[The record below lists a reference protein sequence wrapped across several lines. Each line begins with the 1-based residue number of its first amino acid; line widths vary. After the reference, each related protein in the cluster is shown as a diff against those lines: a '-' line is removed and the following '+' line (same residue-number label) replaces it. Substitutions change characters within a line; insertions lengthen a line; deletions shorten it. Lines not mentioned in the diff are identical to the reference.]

1 MTEPAI
7 TPELVAKH
15 NLTPEEYAH
24 AKEILGGREPSYTE
38 LGIFSVMWSE
48 HCSYKNTRPLLK
60 TFPTK
65 SPKILVGAGEENAG
79 IIDIG
84 DGLAIAFKIE
94 SHNHPSAVEPFQGA
108 ATGVGGI
115 VRDIFTMGARP
126 VCAVNSLRFGPIT
139 KEIIPKNGKNKSIES
154 VQITQAGKIHFG
166 VEVIILSEQQIAADV
181 IAAVPTHIAKKYH
194 VVPVSKKKNSL
205 TIALADPSDFATIDN
220 LTHLLQSELEIK
232 TSSPEEIEAAIKKY
246 YSGNSETNGVQNQ
259 IANNRRLFAEVVS
272 GIAHYGNCFGIP
284 TIAGEVYFDKSYEG
298 NPLVNAFCL
307 GVLRHEQI
315 ARGAAKGIGNPVFY
329 VGPAT
334 GRDGLAGAAFASK
347 DLTEESAEQQRGAV
361 QVGDPFMEK
370 LVCEACLELLATG
383 CVAGIQ
389 DMGAAGLTC
398 STCETAARAGTGI
411 EIELDKVPQRAP
423 NMTSY
428 EIMLSESQERMLI
441 IVHKGREAEVKRIFD
456 KWDLPW
462 AEVGFVTDTGR
473 MVVRHGGKIVADIPA
488 KKIAD
493 ESPVYQRESSEPEYL
508 KAVRA
513 FRLDGIPDTKTPAD
527 DLKKLLAWPSIA
539 SKNWVYRQY
548 DHQVRDGSVVLPG
561 SDAAVIR
568 IKSDSLP
575 VMGGTG
581 DSPVASGNLPEAS
594 GRLVAGQNRPVACS
608 TQIPEKLIAMT
619 VDCNGVYVYLDPY
632 EGAKAVVT
640 EACRNLA
647 CSGAVP
653 LGATD
658 NLNMANP
665 HKPEL
670 FWQMRESVRG
680 LAEACKFFNAPVTGG
695 NCSLYNQNPSG
706 PIDPTP
712 TVAVVGIVEKLEHVT
727 TQWFKDEG
735 DAIILLGEIVDAN
748 DPILGLGGSAYL
760 QVIHGKKTGSPPRCD
775 LETAKTLHTTLLG
788 LIQSGLVKSAHD
800 CSDGGLAVALA
811 ESCISQLIARE
822 TPRLIG
828 ATIDLS
834 KVGQASSLSEKETHR
849 QDACATMRL
858 DAFLFGETQSRVV
871 ISCKPL
877 DTVKVV
883 ERAKLMGVPAIQ
895 IGKVGGDKLTVKTT
909 SGEFSAPL
917 IELHDAWWNSIARAM
932 A

>member
-1 MTEPAI
+1 MSEPAI
-7 TPELVAKH
+7 TPELVKKH
-15 NLTPEEYAH
+15 NLTPEEYEH
-24 AKEILGGREPSYTE
+24 AKVILGGREPSYTE

-84 DGLAIAFKIE
+84 DGIAIAFKIE

-139 KEIIPKNGKNKSIES
+139 NGHGSGTE
-154 VQITQAGKIHFG
+154 
-166 VEVIILSEQQIAADV
+166 VEV
-181 IAAVPTHIAKKYH
+181 
-194 VVPVSKKKNSL
+194 
-205 TIALADPSDFATIDN
+205 
-220 LTHLLQSELEIK
+220 
-232 TSSPEEIEAAIKKY
+232 
-246 YSGNSETNGVQNQ
+246 
-259 IANNRRLFAEVVS
+259 ANNRRLFSGVVN

-284 TIAGEVYFDKSYEG
+284 TLGGEVYFDKSYEG

-334 GRDGLAGAAFASK
+334 GRDGLAGAAFASQ
-347 DLTEESAEQQRGAV
+347 DLTDESAQQQRGAV

-411 EIELDKVPQRAP
+411 EIELDKVPQRVP
-423 NMTSY
+423 NMSSY

-441 IVHKGREAEVKRIFD
+441 IVKKGREAEVQRIFD

-462 AEVGFVTDTGR
+462 AEIGFVTDTGH
-473 MVVRHGGKIVADIPA
+473 MVVRHGGKVIVDIPA
-488 KKIAD
+488 RKIAD
-493 ESPVYQRESSEPEYL
+493 ESPIYQRESAEPKYL
-508 KAVRA
+508 AAVRA
-513 FRLDGIPDTKTPAD
+513 FTLDGIADTTDAVAN
-527 DLKKLLAWPSIA
+527 LKALLSWPTIA

-548 DHQVRDGSVVLPG
+548 DYMVRDNTIVAPG
-561 SDAAVIR
+561 SDAAVLR
-568 IKSDSLP
+568 IKYDSVP
-575 VMGGTG
+575 ESPGGSFP
-581 DSPVASGNLPEAS
+581 D
-594 GRLVAGQNRPVACS
+594 
-608 TQIPEKLIAMT
+608 KLIAIS
-619 VDCNGVYVYLDPY
+619 VDCNGGYVYLDPY
-632 EGAKAVVT
+632 EGGKIAVA

-658 NLNMANP
+658 NLNYANP
-665 HKPEL
+665 HNPEL
-670 FWQMRESVRG
+670 FWQLKESVRG
-680 LAEACKFFNAPVTGG
+680 LADACRHFNAPVTGG
-695 NCSLYNQNPSG
+695 NCSLYNQSPNG

-712 TVAVVGIVEKLEHVT
+712 TVAVVGIIEKPEHIT

-735 DAIILLGEIVDAN
+735 DAILLLGDIADSG
-748 DPILGLGGSAYL
+748 DKLQGLGGSAYL
-760 QVIHGKKTGSPPRCD
+760 KVIHGQKTGTPPRMD
-775 LETAKTLHTTLLG
+775 MEKEKTLHDALRG
-788 LIQSGLVKSAHD
+788 WIAQGVIKSAHD
-800 CSDGGLAVALA
+800 CSEGGLAVALA
-811 ESCISQLIARE
+811 ESCISQQIARE
-822 TPRLIG
+822 TPRLLG
-828 ATIDLS
+828 ASVDFS
-834 KVGQASSLSEKETHR
+834 AAKDV
-849 QDACATMRL
+849 RL
-858 DAFLFGETQSRVV
+858 DALLFGETQSRIV
-871 ISCKPL
+871 IS
-877 DTVKVV
+877 TTANHAAKVLGQ
-883 ERAKLMGVPAIQ
+883 AKVLGIPAAQ
-895 IGKVGGDKLTVKTT
+895 IGKVGGSELKIKTAQA
-909 SGEFSAPL
+909 EFTAPL
-917 IELHDAWWNSIARAM
+917 AELHDGWWNSIARAM
-932 A
+932 AG

>member
-24 AKEILGGREPSYTE
+24 AVEILGRTPSYTE

-139 KEIIPKNGKNKSIES
+139 ANGAVSGSVGES
-154 VQITQAGKIHFG
+154 V
-166 VEVIILSEQQIAADV
+166 SEKASSSAQSHS
-181 IAAVPTHIAKKYH
+181 PTH
-194 VVPVSKKKNSL
+194 P
-205 TIALADPSDFATIDN
+205 
-220 LTHLLQSELEIK
+220 LTHSSAKSGVTPEIL
-232 TSSPEEIEAAIKKY
+232 
-246 YSGNSETNGVQNQ
+246 
-259 IANNRRLFAEVVS
+259 NNRRLFAGVVS

-284 TIAGEVYFDKSYEG
+284 TIAGEVYFDKTYQG

-315 ARGAAKGIGNPVFY
+315 TRGAARGVGNPVFY

-334 GRDGLAGAAFASK
+334 GRDGLAGAAFASQ

-383 CVAGIQ
+383 AVAGMQ

-398 STCETAARAGTGI
+398 STCETASRAGTGI

-423 NMTSY
+423 NMSSY

-441 IVHKGREAEVKRIFD
+441 VVHKGREEEVKKIFD

-462 AEVGFVTDTGR
+462 SEIGVVTDTGR
-473 MVVRHGGKIVADIPA
+473 MVVKHGGQVVADIPA

-493 ESPVYQRESSEPEYL
+493 ESPVYQREAVEPAYIKE
-508 KAVRA
+508 VRA
-513 FRLDGIPDTKTPAD
+513 FRLDGVPDTSDPTD
-527 DLKKLLAWPSIA
+527 VLKRLLAWPSIA

-548 DHQVRDGSVVLPG
+548 DHQVRAGSVVLPG

-575 VMGGTG
+575 VMTTELAAKVG
-581 DSPVASGNLPEAS
+581 DAKVS
-594 GRLVAGQNRPVACS
+594 
-608 TQIPEKLIAMT
+608 EKFIAMT
-619 VDCNGVYVYLDPY
+619 VDCNGSYVYLDPY
-632 EGAKAVVT
+632 EGAKAAVA

-647 CSGAVP
+647 CSGAIP

-658 NLNMANP
+658 NLNMP
-665 HKPEL
+665 SPLKPEL
-670 FWQMRESVRG
+670 FWQIKESVRG
-680 LAEACKFFNAPVTGG
+680 LAEGCKAFNAPVTGG
-695 NCSLYNQNPSG
+695 NCSLYNQSPAG

-712 TVAVVGIVEKLEHVT
+712 TISVVGLIEKPEHVT

-735 DAIILLGEIVDAN
+735 DAIILLGDAVEAT
-748 DPILGLGGSAYL
+748 PLRGLGGSAYL
-760 QVIHGKKTGSPPRCD
+760 QVIHGIKNGSPPRCD
-775 LETAKTLHTTLLG
+775 LEVAKTLHTTLLG

-800 CSDGGLAVALA
+800 CSEGGLAVALA
-811 ESCISQLIARE
+811 ESCISQLIARD

-834 KVGQASSLSEKETHR
+834 GVAASRQSDANFSEENNAALSR
-849 QDACATMRL
+849 DAATTRL
-858 DAFLFGETQSRVV
+858 DALLFGEAQSRVV
-871 ISCKPL
+871 ISCKAL
-877 DTVKVV
+877 DAVKVV
-883 ERAKLMGVPAIQ
+883 ERAKLMGVPAAR
-895 IGKVGGDKLTVKTT
+895 IGTVGGDKLAVKTAG
-909 SGEFSAPL
+909 GEFSAPL
-917 IELHDAWWNSIARAM
+917 TELHDAWWNSIARAM

>member
-7 TPELVAKH
+7 TPELVQKH
-15 NLTPEEYAH
+15 NLTPDELAKI
-24 AKEILGGREPSYTE
+24 KEILGREPTYTE

-84 DGLAIAFKIE
+84 DGIAVAFKIE

-126 VCAVNSLRFGPIT
+126 VCAVNSLRFG
-139 KEIIPKNGKNKSIES
+139 E
-154 VQITQAGKIHFG
+154 
-166 VEVIILSEQQIAADV
+166 LSNPDV
-181 IAAVPTHIAKKYH
+181 
-194 VVPVSKKKNSL
+194 
-205 TIALADPSDFATIDN
+205 
-220 LTHLLQSELEIK
+220 
-232 TSSPEEIEAAIKKY
+232 
-246 YSGNSETNGVQNQ
+246 
-259 IANNRRLFAEVVS
+259 RRLFSGVVS

-284 TIAGEVYFDKSYEG
+284 TLAGEVYFDKTYEG

-334 GRDGLAGAAFASK
+334 GRDGLAGAAFASQ

-411 EIELDKVPQRAP
+411 EIELDKVPQRVP

-441 IVHKGREAEVKRIFD
+441 IVKKGHEAEVQRIFD

-462 AEVGFVTDTGR
+462 AEIGFVTDTGR
-473 MVVRHGGKIVADIPA
+473 MVVKHHGKVVADIPA
-488 KKIAD
+488 RKIAD
-493 ESPVYQRESSEPEYL
+493 ESPVYQREWTEPKYL
-508 KAVRA
+508 ADVRA
-513 FRLDGIPDTKTPAD
+513 FTLDGIPDTSSPVE
-527 DLKKLLAWPSIA
+527 DLKKLLASPTIA

-548 DHQVRDGSVVLPG
+548 DHMVRDNTVVAPG
-561 SDAAVIR
+561 SDAAVLR
-568 IKSDSLP
+568 IKEDSLP
-575 VMGGTG
+575 IAAKNGEPIEHART
-581 DSPVASGNLPEAS
+581 
-594 GRLVAGQNRPVACS
+594 
-608 TQIPEKLIAMT
+608 PEKFIAVS
-619 VDCNGVYVYLDPY
+619 VDCNGGYVYLDPY
-632 EGAKAVVT
+632 EGGKIAVA

-658 NLNMANP
+658 NLNFGNP
-665 HKPEL
+665 HNPEL
-670 FWQMRESVRG
+670 FYQLKESVRG
-680 LAEACKFFNAPVTGG
+680 LADACRHFSAPVTGG
-695 NCSLYNQNPSG
+695 NCSLYNQSPNG

-712 TVAVVGIVEKLEHVT
+712 TVAVVGLIEKPEHIT

-735 DAIILLGEIVDAN
+735 DAILLLGDIVDAN
-748 DPILGLGGSAYL
+748 DKLQGLGGSTYL
-760 QVIHGKKTGSPPRCD
+760 KVIHGKKSGTPPRLD
-775 LETAKTLHTTLLG
+775 LDKEKTLHDALRG
-788 LIQSGLVKSAHD
+788 WIAQAVIKSAHD
-800 CSDGGLAVALA
+800 CSEGGLAVALA
-811 ESCISQLIARE
+811 ESCISQQVARE

-828 ATIDLS
+828 AEIDLTAMTAAQN
-834 KVGQASSLSEKETHR
+834 GGAFRT
-849 QDACATMRL
+849 DAL
-858 DAFLFGETQSRVV
+858 LFGETQSRIVV
-871 ISCKPL
+871 TTSAQL
-877 DTVKVV
+877 AVKVLGQ
-883 ERAKLMGVPAIQ
+883 AKALGIPAAQ
-895 IGKVGGDKLTVKTT
+895 VGRVGGNELKIKTP
-909 SGEFSAPL
+909 SADLVWPL
-917 IELHDAWWNSIARAM
+917 AELHDQWWNSIARAM
-932 A
+932 AA

>member
-1 MTEPAI
+1 MTQIEPAI

-126 VCAVNSLRFGPIT
+126 VCALNSLRFGPIT
-139 KEIIPKNGKNKSIES
+139 NGEAEISNLKSE
-154 VQITQAGKIHFG
+154 
-166 VEVIILSEQQIAADV
+166 
-181 IAAVPTHIAKKYH
+181 
-194 VVPVSKKKNSL
+194 
-205 TIALADPSDFATIDN
+205 
-220 LTHLLQSELEIK
+220 
-232 TSSPEEIEAAIKKY
+232 
-246 YSGNSETNGVQNQ
+246 
-259 IANNRRLFAEVVS
+259 IANNRRLFAGVVS

-315 ARGAAKGIGNPVFY
+315 TRGAAKGVGNPVFY

-334 GRDGLAGAAFASK
+334 GRDGLAGAAFASQ

-383 CVAGIQ
+383 CVAGMQ

-398 STCETAARAGTGI
+398 STCEMAARAGTGI

-423 NMTSY
+423 NMSSY

-441 IVHKGREAEVKRIFD
+441 VVHKGREEEVKRIFD

-462 AEVGFVTDTGR
+462 SEIGIITNTGH
-473 MVVRHGGKIVADIPA
+473 MVVRHGGKLIVDIPA

-493 ESPVYQRESSEPEYL
+493 ESPVYQRAAQEPEYL
-508 KAVRA
+508 KEVRA
-513 FRLDGIPDTKTPAD
+513 FRLDGIADTKNPVD

-575 VMGGTG
+575 VMSAELAAKAG
-581 DSPVASGNLPEAS
+581 DPKVS
-594 GRLVAGQNRPVACS
+594 
-608 TQIPEKLIAMT
+608 EKLIAMT

-632 EGAKAVVT
+632 EGGKAVVT

-647 CSGAVP
+647 CSGAIP

-665 HKPEL
+665 HKLEL
-670 FWQMRESVRG
+670 FWQIKESVRG
-680 LAEACKFFNAPVTGG
+680 LAEACKAFNAPVTGG

-712 TVAVVGIVEKLEHVT
+712 TVAVVGIVEKPEHVT

-735 DAIILLGEIVDAN
+735 DAIILLGEIMDKA

-760 QVIHGKKTGSPPRCD
+760 QVIHGRKTGSPPRCD

-828 ATIDLS
+828 AQIDLS
-834 KVGQASSLSEKETHR
+834 VK
-849 QDACATMRL
+849 DIRL
-858 DAFLFGETQSRVV
+858 DSLLFGETQSRIV
-871 ISCKPL
+871 ITCNSI
-877 DTVKVV
+877 DAVKFV

-895 IGKVGGDKLTVKTT
+895 IGKVGGEKLTVKT
-909 SGEFSAPL
+909 SQGEFSTPL

>member
-1 MTEPAI
+1 MTEHAI

-15 NLTPEEYAH
+15 NLTPEEYTH
-24 AKEILGGREPSYTE
+24 VKEVLGRVPSYTE

-65 SPKILVGAGEENAG
+65 SSKILVGAGEENAG

-84 DGLAIAFKIE
+84 DGIAIAFKIE

-126 VCAVNSLRFGPIT
+126 ICAVNSLRFGPIT
-139 KEIIPKNGKNKSIES
+139 ES
-154 VQITQAGKIHFG
+154 AKCG
-166 VEVIILSEQQIAADV
+166 VRNAESA
-181 IAAVPTHIAKKYH
+181 P
-194 VVPVSKKKNSL
+194 
-205 TIALADPSDFATIDN
+205 
-220 LTHLLQSELEIK
+220 QSE
-232 TSSPEEIEAAIKKY
+232 
-246 YSGNSETNGVQNQ
+246 NSALCTPNSAL
-259 IANNRRLFAEVVS
+259 ANNRRLFAGVVA

-334 GRDGLAGAAFASK
+334 GRDGLAGAAFASQ
-347 DLTEESAEQQRGAV
+347 DLTEESSEQQRGAV

-383 CVAGIQ
+383 AVAGIQ

-441 IVHKGREAEVKRIFD
+441 IVHKGREEEVKRIFD

-462 AEVGFVTDTGR
+462 SEIGFVTDTSR

-493 ESPVYQRESSEPEYL
+493 ESPVYQRDASEPEYL
-508 KAVRA
+508 KEVRA
-513 FRLDGIPDTKTPAD
+513 FRLNGIADTKSPAD
-527 DLKKLLAWPSIA
+527 DLKKLLAWPTIA

-548 DHQVRDGSVVLPG
+548 DHMVRDGSVVCPG
-561 SDAAVIR
+561 SDAAVLR
-568 IKSDSLP
+568 IKADSLP
-575 VMGGTG
+575 KLNGKAAV
-581 DSPVASGNLPEAS
+581 
-594 GRLVAGQNRPVACS
+594 
-608 TQIPEKLIAMT
+608 EKLIAMS
-619 VDCNGVYVYLDPY
+619 VDGNGTYVYLDPY
-632 EGAKAVVT
+632 EGGKIVVT

-653 LGATD
+653 LGTTD
-658 NLNMANP
+658 NLNMPNP
-665 HKPEL
+665 MKPEL
-670 FWQMRESVRG
+670 FWQIRESVRG
-680 LAEACKFFNAPVTGG
+680 LAEACRAFNAPVTGG
-695 NCSLYNQNPSG
+695 NCSLYNQSPNG

-712 TVAVVGIVEKLEHVT
+712 TVVVVGLIEKPEHVT

-735 DAIILLGEIVDAN
+735 DAIVLLGEAVDKA
-748 DPILGLGGSAYL
+748 DPIFGLGGSAYL

-775 LETAKTLHTTLLG
+775 FETAKTLHTTLLG

-800 CSDGGLAVALA
+800 CSEGGLAVCLA

-834 KVGQASSLSEKETHR
+834 SVGRASSRADDGAEDGSSVASPDR
-849 QDACATMRL
+849 IDAL
-858 DAFLFGETQSRVV
+858 LFGETQSRVV
-871 ISCKPL
+871 ITCKPL
-877 DTVKVV
+877 DAVKVV
-883 ERAKLMGVPAIQ
+883 ERAKLMGVPAVQ
-895 IGKVGGDKLTVKTT
+895 IGKVGGDKLAIKTAA
-909 SGEFSAPL
+909 GEFSAPL
-917 IELHDAWWNSIARAM
+917 AELHDAWWHSIARAM

>member
-15 NLTPEEYAH
+15 NLTPDEYVN
-24 AKEILGGREPSYTE
+24 IQRLLGRTPSYTE

-84 DGLAIAFKIE
+84 DGIAIAFKIE

-126 VCAVNSLRFGPIT
+126 ICAVNSLRFGPIT
-139 KEIIPKNGKNKSIES
+139 ENLPPHPSPLPPPGGEGEVAGANGKNSAISATTSATGFPLSGGEGGGGGEPTLAEDADSEIANRKS
-154 VQITQAGKIHFG
+154 
-166 VEVIILSEQQIAADV
+166 
-181 IAAVPTHIAKKYH
+181 
-194 VVPVSKKKNSL
+194 
-205 TIALADPSDFATIDN
+205 
-220 LTHLLQSELEIK
+220 
-232 TSSPEEIEAAIKKY
+232 
-246 YSGNSETNGVQNQ
+246 Q
-259 IANNRRLFAEVVS
+259 IANNKRLFAGVVA

-315 ARGAAKGIGNPVFY
+315 ARGAAKGVGNPVFY

-334 GRDGLAGAAFASK
+334 GRDGLAGAAFASQ

-383 CVAGIQ
+383 AVAGIQ

-441 IVHKGREAEVKRIFD
+441 IVHKGREEEVKRIFD

-462 AEVGFVTDTGR
+462 SEIGFVTDTGR
-473 MVVRHGGKIVADIPA
+473 MVVKHHGKVVADIPA

-493 ESPVYQRESSEPEYL
+493 ESPVYQRDASEPEYL
-508 KAVRA
+508 KEVRA
-513 FRLDGIPDTKTPAD
+513 FRLDGIAD
-527 DLKKLLAWPSIA
+527 CPSPIADLKKLLSWPTIA

-548 DHQVRDGSVVLPG
+548 DHMVRDGSVVCPG
-561 SDAAVIR
+561 SDAAVLR
-568 IKSDSLP
+568 IKTDSLP
-575 VMGGTG
+575 ELSGGK
-581 DSPVASGNLPEAS
+581 
-594 GRLVAGQNRPVACS
+594 S
-608 TQIPEKLIAMT
+608 TPEKLIALT
-619 VDCNGVYVYLDPY
+619 SDGNGAYVYLDPY
-632 EGAKAVVT
+632 EGGKIVVT

-653 LGATD
+653 LGTTD
-658 NLNMANP
+658 NLNMP
-665 HKPEL
+665 SPMKPEL
-670 FWQMRESVRG
+670 FWQIAESVRG
-680 LAEACKFFNAPVTGG
+680 LAEACRAFNAPVTGG
-695 NCSLYNQNPSG
+695 NCSLYNQSPNG

-712 TVAVVGIVEKLEHVT
+712 TVVVVGLIEKPEHVT

-735 DAIILLGEIVDAN
+735 DAIILLGEVVEKADL
-748 DPILGLGGSAYL
+748 ILGLGGSSYL

-800 CSDGGLAVALA
+800 CSEGGLAVCLA
-811 ESCISQLIARE
+811 ESCISQLVARE

-828 ATIDLS
+828 ATIDLTQCAAGILPADQTKDS
-834 KVGQASSLSEKETHR
+834 GKNQSCQ
-849 QDACATMRL
+849 QDAGSTLRL
-858 DAFLFGETQSRVV
+858 DALLFGETQSRVV
-871 ISCKPL
+871 ITCKPL
-877 DTVKVV
+877 DAVKVV
-883 ERAKLMGVPAIQ
+883 ERAKLMGVPAVQ
-895 IGKVGGDKLTVKTT
+895 IGKVGGDKLVIKTAA
-909 SGEFSAPL
+909 GEFSAPL
-917 IELHDAWWNSIARAM
+917 TELHDAWWNSIARAM

>member
-24 AKEILGGREPSYTE
+24 AVEILGRTPSYTE

-48 HCSYKNTRPLLK
+48 HCSYKNTKPLLK

-84 DGLAIAFKIE
+84 DGIAIAFKIE

-108 ATGVGGI
+108 TTGVGGI

-126 VCAVNSLRFGPIT
+126 VCAVNSLRFGELTDP
-139 KEIIPKNGKNKSIES
+139 
-154 VQITQAGKIHFG
+154 
-166 VEVIILSEQQIAADV
+166 
-181 IAAVPTHIAKKYH
+181 AV
-194 VVPVSKKKNSL
+194 
-205 TIALADPSDFATIDN
+205 
-220 LTHLLQSELEIK
+220 
-232 TSSPEEIEAAIKKY
+232 
-246 YSGNSETNGVQNQ
+246 
-259 IANNRRLFAEVVS
+259 RRLFSGVVS

-284 TIAGEVYFDKSYEG
+284 TVAGEVYFDKTYAG

-315 ARGAAKGIGNPVFY
+315 TRGAAKGVGNPVFY

-334 GRDGLAGAAFASK
+334 GRDGLAGAAFASQ

-383 CVAGIQ
+383 AVAGMQ

-398 STCETAARAGTGI
+398 STCEMAARAGTGI
-411 EIELDKVPQRAP
+411 EIELDKVPQRAA
-423 NMTSY
+423 NMSSY
-428 EIMLSESQERMLI
+428 ELMLSESQERMLI
-441 IVHKGREAEVKRIFD
+441 VVHKGREEEVKRIFD

-462 AEVGFVTDTGR
+462 AEIGIITDTGH
-473 MVVRHGGKIVADIPA
+473 MKVRHGGKLVVDIPA

-493 ESPVYQRESSEPEYL
+493 ESPVYQREAKEPAYITEV
-508 KAVRA
+508 KA
-513 FRLDGIPDTKTPAD
+513 FRLDGIADTTAPAD
-527 DLKKLLAWPSIA
+527 VLKKLLAFPSIA

-568 IKSDSLP
+568 IKTDSLP
-575 VMGGTG
+575 VMSAELAAKVG
-581 DSPVASGNLPEAS
+581 DPTVS
-594 GRLVAGQNRPVACS
+594 
-608 TQIPEKLIAMT
+608 EKLIAMT
-619 VDCNGVYVYLDPY
+619 VDCNGGYVYLDPY
-632 EGAKAVVT
+632 EGAKAAVA

-647 CSGAVP
+647 CSGAIP

-658 NLNMANP
+658 NLNMP
-665 HKPEL
+665 SPLKPEL
-670 FWQMRESVRG
+670 FWQIKESVRG
-680 LAEACKFFNAPVTGG
+680 LAEGCKAFNAPVTGG
-695 NCSLYNQNPSG
+695 NCSLYNQSPAG

-712 TVAVVGIVEKLEHVT
+712 TISVVGLIDKPEHVT

-735 DAIILLGEIVDAN
+735 DAIILLGDAVEAT
-748 DPILGLGGSAYL
+748 PLQGLGGSAYL
-760 QVIHGKKTGSPPRCD
+760 QVVHGKKNGSPPRCD
-775 LETAKTLHTTLLG
+775 LEIAKTLHTTLLG

-800 CSDGGLAVALA
+800 CSEGGLAVALA

-828 ATIDLS
+828 ATVDLS
-834 KVGQASSLSEKETHR
+834 AIKDV
-849 QDACATMRL
+849 RL
-858 DAFLFGETQSRVV
+858 DALLFGETQSRVV
-871 ISCKPL
+871 ISCKAL
-877 DTVKVV
+877 DAVKVV
-883 ERAKLMGVPAIQ
+883 ERAKLMGVPAVQ
-895 IGKVGGDKLTVKTT
+895 IGKIGGDKLTVKTA

-917 IELHDAWWNSIARAM
+917 TELHDPWWNSIARAM

>member
-24 AKEILGGREPSYTE
+24 AVEILGRTPSYTE

-48 HCSYKNTRPLLK
+48 HCSYKNTKPLLK

-84 DGLAIAFKIE
+84 DGIAIAFKIE

-108 ATGVGGI
+108 TTGVGGI

-139 KEIIPKNGKNKSIES
+139 ANGE
-154 VQITQAGKIHFG
+154 
-166 VEVIILSEQQIAADV
+166 AD
-181 IAAVPTHIAKKYH
+181 TSN
-194 VVPVSKKKNSL
+194 SK
-205 TIALADPSDFATIDN
+205 A
-220 LTHLLQSELEIK
+220 E
-232 TSSPEEIEAAIKKY
+232 
-246 YSGNSETNGVQNQ
+246 
-259 IANNRRLFAEVVS
+259 IANNKRLFAGVVS

-284 TIAGEVYFDKSYEG
+284 TVAGEVYFDKTYQG

-315 ARGAAKGIGNPVFY
+315 TRGAAKGVGNPVFY

-334 GRDGLAGAAFASK
+334 GRDGLAGAAFASQ

-383 CVAGIQ
+383 CVAGMQ

-398 STCETAARAGTGI
+398 STCEMAARAGTGI

-423 NMTSY
+423 NMSSY

-441 IVHKGREAEVKRIFD
+441 VVHKGREEEVKRIFD

-462 AEVGFVTDTGR
+462 SEIGIITDTGH
-473 MVVRHGGKIVADIPA
+473 MKVRHGGKLVVDIPA
-488 KKIAD
+488 RKIAD
-493 ESPVYQRESSEPEYL
+493 ESPVYQREAVEPAYL
-508 KAVRA
+508 KDVRA
-513 FRLDGIPDTKTPAD
+513 FRLDGIADTTTPAD

-568 IKSDSLP
+568 IKTDSLP
-575 VMGGTG
+575 VMSAELAAKVG
-581 DSPVASGNLPEAS
+581 DPKVS
-594 GRLVAGQNRPVACS
+594 
-608 TQIPEKLIAMT
+608 EKLIAMT
-619 VDCNGVYVYLDPY
+619 VDCNGGYVYLDPY
-632 EGAKAVVT
+632 EGAKIAVA

-647 CSGAVP
+647 CSGALP

-658 NLNMANP
+658 NLNMP
-665 HKPEL
+665 SPLKPEL
-670 FWQMRESVRG
+670 FWQIKESVRG
-680 LAEACKFFNAPVTGG
+680 LAEGCKAFNAPVTGG
-695 NCSLYNQNPSG
+695 NCSLYNQSPAG

-712 TVAVVGIVEKLEHVT
+712 TISVVGLIDKPEHVT

-735 DAIILLGEIVDAN
+735 DAIILLGEAVDKA

-760 QVIHGKKTGSPPRCD
+760 QVIHGKKNGSPPRCD
-775 LETAKTLHTTLLG
+775 LEVAKTLHTTLIG

-800 CSDGGLAVALA
+800 CSEGGLAVALA
-811 ESCISQLIARE
+811 ESCISQLIARD
-822 TPRLIG
+822 TPRLVG

-834 KVGQASSLSEKETHR
+834 AVAADVSPLHSNSGKDQSRLTSA
-849 QDACATMRL
+849 ATSQGVRL
-858 DAFLFGETQSRVV
+858 DALLFGETQSRVV
-871 ISCKPL
+871 ISCKAL
-877 DTVKVV
+877 DAVKVV
-883 ERAKLMGVPAIQ
+883 ERAKLMGVPAVQ
-895 IGKVGGDKLTVKTT
+895 IGKVGGDKLTVKTAA
-909 SGEFSAPL
+909 GEFSAPL
-917 IELHDAWWNSIARAM
+917 TELHDAWWNSITRAM

>member
-15 NLTPEEYAH
+15 GLTPEEYAH

-126 VCAVNSLRFGPIT
+126 ICAVNSLRFGPIT
-139 KEIIPKNGKNKSIES
+139 EENAERGTRNAENGLEHGASLREATLPGAGNANLVEDKKNG
-154 VQITQAGKIHFG
+154 
-166 VEVIILSEQQIAADV
+166 
-181 IAAVPTHIAKKYH
+181 
-194 VVPVSKKKNSL
+194 
-205 TIALADPSDFATIDN
+205 
-220 LTHLLQSELEIK
+220 
-232 TSSPEEIEAAIKKY
+232 SSA
-246 YSGNSETNGVQNQ
+246 
-259 IANNRRLFAEVVS
+259 IANNRRLFAGVVS

-334 GRDGLAGAAFASK
+334 GRDGLAGAAFASQ

-383 CVAGIQ
+383 VVAGIQ

-423 NMTSY
+423 NMSSY

-441 IVHKGREAEVKRIFD
+441 IVHKGKEEEVKRIFD

-462 AEVGFVTDTGR
+462 SEVGFVTDTGR
-473 MVVRHGGKIVADIPA
+473 MVVKHHGKVVADIPA

-493 ESPVYQRESSEPEYL
+493 ESPIYQRDAKEPEYL
-508 KAVRA
+508 KEVRA
-513 FRLDGIPDTKTPAD
+513 FRLDGIADTKTPAD

-548 DHQVRDGSVVLPG
+548 DHMVRDGSVVCPG

-568 IKSDSLP
+568 IKGDSLP
-575 VMGGTG
+575 DADKGSQGSTE
-581 DSPVASGNLPEAS
+581 S
-594 GRLVAGQNRPVACS
+594 RPTVS
-608 TQIPEKLIAMT
+608 EKLIAMS

-632 EGAKAVVT
+632 EGGKTAVA

-670 FWQMRESVRG
+670 FWQMKESVRG
-680 LAEACKFFNAPVTGG
+680 LAEGCRAFNAPVTGG
-695 NCSLYNQNPSG
+695 NCSLYNQSPNG

-712 TVAVVGIVEKLEHVT
+712 TVAVVGIVEKPEHVT
-727 TQWFKDEG
+727 TQWFKDDG
-735 DAIILLGEIVDAN
+735 DAIILLGEPVDAN
-748 DPILGLGGSAYL
+748 DPLQGLGGSAYL
-760 QVIHGKKTGSPPRCD
+760 QVIHGKKTGSPPRCNLD
-775 LETAKTLHTTLLG
+775 KEKELHLG
-788 LIQSGLVKSAHD
+788 LRALIHSGVVKSAHD

-811 ESCISQLIARE
+811 ESCISQLVARE

-828 ATIDLS
+828 AQIDLTS
-834 KVGQASSLSEKETHR
+834 VAAPRQSAANSTEEKNAALSR
-849 QDACATMRL
+849 DAATSRL
-858 DAFLFGETQSRVV
+858 DALLFGETQARVV
-871 ISCKPL
+871 ISVAPL
-877 DTVKVV
+877 NAGKVLAQ
-883 ERAKLMGVPAIQ
+883 AKILGVPAAV
-895 IGKVGGDKLTVKTT
+895 IGKVGGTALQIKH
-909 SGEFSAPL
+909 GEQSFSANL
-917 IELHDAWWNSIARAM
+917 TELHDGWWNSIARAM
-932 A
+932 K

>member
-15 NLTPEEYAH
+15 NLTPDEYAH

-126 VCAVNSLRFGPIT
+126 VCALNSLRFGEIT
-139 KEIIPKNGKNKSIES
+139 NP
-154 VQITQAGKIHFG
+154 
-166 VEVIILSEQQIAADV
+166 EV
-181 IAAVPTHIAKKYH
+181 
-194 VVPVSKKKNSL
+194 
-205 TIALADPSDFATIDN
+205 
-220 LTHLLQSELEIK
+220 
-232 TSSPEEIEAAIKKY
+232 
-246 YSGNSETNGVQNQ
+246 
-259 IANNRRLFAEVVS
+259 RRLFSGVVS

-334 GRDGLAGAAFASK
+334 GRDGLAGAAFASQ
-347 DLTEESAEQQRGAV
+347 DLTDESAQQQRGAV

-370 LVCEACLELLATG
+370 LVMEACLELLATG
-383 CVAGIQ
+383 AVAGIQ

-411 EIELDKVPQRAP
+411 EIELDKVPQRGP
-423 NMTSY
+423 NMSSY

-441 IVHKGREAEVKRIFD
+441 IVHKGREEEVKRIFD

-462 AEVGFVTDTGR
+462 SEVGTVTDTGR
-473 MVVRHGGKIVADIPA
+473 MVVRHGGKIIADIPA

-493 ESPVYQRESSEPEYL
+493 ESPVYHRQAKEPEYL

-513 FRLDGIPDTKTPAD
+513 FRLDSIADTKDALG

-548 DHQVRDGSVVLPG
+548 DHMVRDGSVVCPG

-568 IKSDSLP
+568 IK
-575 VMGGTG
+575 G
-581 DSPVASGNLPEAS
+581 DSLPEAS
-594 GRLVAGQNRPVACS
+594 NGKTV
-608 TQIPEKLIAMT
+608 PEKLIAMS

-632 EGAKAVVT
+632 EGAKAAVA

-647 CSGAVP
+647 CAGAIP

-665 HKPEL
+665 HNPEL
-670 FWQMRESVRG
+670 FWQIQESVRG
-680 LAEACKFFNAPVTGG
+680 LADACRAFNAPVTGG

-712 TVAVVGIVEKLEHVT
+712 TIAVVGIVDKAEHVT

-735 DAIILLGEIVDAN
+735 DAIILLGAPVDAQ
-748 DPILGLGGSAYL
+748 DPIFGLGGSAYL
-760 QVIHGKKTGSPPRCD
+760 QVIHGQKNGSPPRCD
-775 LETAKTLHTTLLG
+775 LDKEKELHLALRA
-788 LIQSGLVKSAHD
+788 LIASGVVKSAHD

-811 ESCISQLIARE
+811 ESCISQQIARE

-828 ATIDLS
+828 A
-834 KVGQASSLSEKETHR
+834 KVNLKEFKES
-849 QDACATMRL
+849 RL
-858 DAFLFGETQSRVV
+858 DALLFGETQGRVV
-871 ISCKPL
+871 ISTSAV
-877 DTVKVV
+877 DAGKVLAQ
-883 ERAKLMGVPAIQ
+883 AKILGVPAAK
-895 IGKVGGDKLTVKTT
+895 IGTVGGSTLQIEAGGYTL
-909 SGEFSAPL
+909 SGDL
-917 IELHDAWWNSIARAM
+917 RELHDLWWNSIARAM
-932 A
+932 S

>member
-15 NLTPEEYAH
+15 NLTPEEHTH

-139 KEIIPKNGKNKSIES
+139 NGSDSEFSSSKSE
-154 VQITQAGKIHFG
+154 
-166 VEVIILSEQQIAADV
+166 
-181 IAAVPTHIAKKYH
+181 
-194 VVPVSKKKNSL
+194 
-205 TIALADPSDFATIDN
+205 
-220 LTHLLQSELEIK
+220 
-232 TSSPEEIEAAIKKY
+232 
-246 YSGNSETNGVQNQ
+246 
-259 IANNRRLFAEVVS
+259 IANNKRLFSGVVN

-398 STCETAARAGTGI
+398 STCETDARAGTGI

-423 NMTSY
+423 GMSSY

-441 IVHKGREAEVKRIFD
+441 IVHKGREEEVKRIFD

-462 AEVGFVTDTGR
+462 SEVGFVTDTGR

-513 FRLDGIPDTKTPAD
+513 FRLDGIADTKNPAE

-568 IKSDSLP
+568 IKSDSIP
-575 VMGGTG
+575 VMTEELKAKIG
-581 DSPVASGNLPEAS
+581 DATVS
-594 GRLVAGQNRPVACS
+594 
-608 TQIPEKLIAMT
+608 EKLIAMT

-647 CSGAVP
+647 CTGAVP

-712 TVAVVGIVEKLEHVT
+712 TVAVVGLIEKPEHVT

-748 DPILGLGGSAYL
+748 DPIFGLGGSAYL

-834 KVGQASSLSEKETHR
+834 GNQRRSPRRVTLRRNPIAHRDYLQGHQCREGGGTRQAHGR
-849 QDACATMRL
+849 PGDANR
-858 DAFLFGETQSRVV
+858 QSRRRQADRQNGRRR
-871 ISCKPL
+871 IFRAADRTARC
-877 DTVKVV
+877 VV
-883 ERAKLMGVPAIQ
+883 ELHRPRDGVNF
-895 IGKVGGDKLTVKTT
+895 L
-909 SGEFSAPL
+909 
-917 IELHDAWWNSIARAM
+917 
-932 A
+932 